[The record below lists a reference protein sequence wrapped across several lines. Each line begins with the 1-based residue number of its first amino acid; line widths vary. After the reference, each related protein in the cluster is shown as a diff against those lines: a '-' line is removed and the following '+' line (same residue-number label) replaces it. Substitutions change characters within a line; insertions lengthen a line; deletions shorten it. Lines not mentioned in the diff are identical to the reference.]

1 MEGICDLHGDCYMIQ
16 LVALSDLHKNGDRS
30 EKLLSPFFHTYS
42 LSIYRQSRRAGS
54 STGKII

>member
-1 MEGICDLHGDCYMIQ
+1 MIQ
-16 LVALSDLHKNGDRS
+16 LMALSDLHKNGDRS

-42 LSIYRQSRRAGS
+42 LSIYRQSRRDGS